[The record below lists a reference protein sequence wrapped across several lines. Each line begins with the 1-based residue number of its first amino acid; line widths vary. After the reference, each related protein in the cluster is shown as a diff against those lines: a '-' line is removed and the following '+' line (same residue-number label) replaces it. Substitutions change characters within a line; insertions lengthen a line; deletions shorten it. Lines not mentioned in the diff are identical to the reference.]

1 VNGGTLY
8 VANLRSSDVS
18 VIALADGVERARV
31 PVAFNPHELAPAGDA
46 LLVTN
51 YRSGVVTRL
60 TLPDLVATPII
71 LGGEPH
77 GVAVTG
83 ALAAVTLGRAG
94 EVALLDVADGNVHA
108 RVPTGGEP
116 HMAAAWG
123 DRLYVADAAGNALL
137 EIDPSAAT
145 LTRRVAVGAT
155 PESLDVSPDG
165 ATVAVANA
173 RSGDVSLIDRER
185 FVERARVPLPGSPV
199 RVRYH
204 PDGRLL
210 AVSLANVGQVALL
223 DRDGAVKALVPVG
236 NRPDGLAFSPNGRL
250 LYVALTGDNRVAVVD
265 VAARRVVRAL
275 PAGDGPSGLLL
286 VP

>member
-1 VNGGTLY
+1 
-8 VANLRSSDVS
+8 
-18 VIALADGVERARV
+18 
-31 PVAFNPHELAPAGDA
+31 
-46 LLVTN
+46 
-51 YRSGVVTRL
+51 
-60 TLPDLVATPII
+60 
-71 LGGEPH
+71 
-77 GVAVTG
+77 
-83 ALAAVTLGRAG
+83 
-94 EVALLDVADGNVHA
+94 
-108 RVPTGGEP
+108 
-116 HMAAAWG
+116 
-123 DRLYVADAAGNALL
+123 
-137 EIDPSAAT
+137 
-145 LTRRVAVGAT
+145 VAVGAT

-185 FVERARVPLPGSPV
+185 LVERARVPLPGSPV